1 MVMKALIVVH
11 RYVGVVLGVLM
22 TLWCLSGFVM
32 MYQPYPATTPAERLA
47 GLDPLNL
54 DRCCAELPL
63 ADNDTLA
70 NARIEMLNGAPVLRI
85 LGEGGPATYD
95 LATGAEIAPLSES
108 AVRQVAE
115 TYAAGNGV
123 SGPIASL
130 ATIRNDQWTV
140 QGARRWQPLW
150 RVIFNDP
157 ADSQVYVNGRT
168 GEVVQDA
175 NAHERFWNW
184 LGAIPHWLY
193 PTVLREN
200 PPLWT
205 EIVIWSSAI
214 GCFLVITGLV
224 IGFARLRGRSGTWWP
239 YRNRPVW
246 MWHHVLGTFAGV
258 LVLTWTFSGLLTMS
272 PWGLLESKP
281 AIERDQVAST
291 MTLGDVRAI
300 IDRARSDPA
309 LAGAVVLRAAPFM
322 DKPYLIA
329 QTRDG
334 RQTRLGR
341 DGPTPLAQAELEAGL
356 AARGGLLAAGKLDV
370 LTAEDDYYYG
380 HKQPVDFPVY
390 RLTLSDPD
398 QTHIYFNAVT
408 GEPRIIDATAK
419 RYRWWESG
427 LHSLDF
433 SFMRSRPV
441 WDIVTL
447 ILLAAV
453 TAACATG
460 AWMSFTRVGA
470 DVTRLREMLK
480 RKRS

>member
-1 MVMKALIVVH
+1 MVMKSLIVVH

-32 MYQPYPATTPAERLA
+32 MYQPYPATTPEERQA
-47 GLDPLNL
+47 GLEILNL
-54 DRCCAELPL
+54 AQCCAELPL
-63 ADNDTLA
+63 ADADALA
-70 NARIEMLNGAPVLRI
+70 NARIEMLDGGPVLRTVA
-85 LGEGGPATYD
+85 GGGPATYD
-95 LATGAEIAPLSES
+95 LSTGAEIAPLSET
-108 AVRQVAE
+108 AVRYVAE
-115 TYAAGNGV
+115 TYAAGNGI
-123 SGPIASL
+123 SGDIASL

-150 RVIFNDP
+150 HVTFRNP
-157 ADSQVYVNGRT
+157 AGSELYINGRT
-168 GEVVQDA
+168 GEVVQDTSA
-175 NAHERFWNW
+175 DERFWNW

-200 PPLWT
+200 PQLWN
-205 EIVIWSSAI
+205 EVVIWSSAI
-214 GCFLVITGLV
+214 GCFLVITGMV
-224 IGFARLRGRSGTWWP
+224 IGFIRLRGKSGAWWP
-239 YRNRPVW
+239 YRNRPMW
-246 MWHHVLGTFAGV
+246 MWHHVLGTFVGI
-258 LVLTWTFSGLLTMS
+258 LVLTWTFSGLLTMA

-281 AIERDQVAST
+281 AIARDQVAST
-291 MTLGDVRAI
+291 MTLGDARAI
-300 IDRARSDPA
+300 LARNRSDPA
-309 LAGAVVLRAAPFM
+309 LANAVALRAAPFM

-329 QTRDG
+329 EARDG
-334 RQTRLGR
+334 TQTRLGR
-341 DGPTPLAQAELEAGL
+341 DGPAPLTQTELEAGL
-356 AARGGLLAAGKLDV
+356 AARGGLLASGKLDV

-390 RLTLSDPD
+390 RLTLADPD

-408 GEPRIIDATAK
+408 GDPRIIDATAK

-433 SFMRSRPV
+433 SFMRARPV
-441 WDIVTL
+441 WDIITL

-470 DVTRLREMLK
+470 DLSRIREMLK
-480 RKRS
+480 RK